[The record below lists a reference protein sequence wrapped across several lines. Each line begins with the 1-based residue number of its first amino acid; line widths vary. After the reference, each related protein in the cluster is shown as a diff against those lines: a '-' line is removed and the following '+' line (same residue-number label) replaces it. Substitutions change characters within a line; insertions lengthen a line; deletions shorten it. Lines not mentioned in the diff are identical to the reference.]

1 MRPEKVEELRARFV
15 ELHREGLFVMPN
27 AWDVG
32 SGRILETMG
41 FAAVATTSSGLAAA
55 LGRMDQQVSPD
66 ELVDHVAALVAAVDI
81 PVSVDA
87 EHGYA
92 QSPAGV
98 AEFFDRI
105 AATGAAGVSI
115 EDFDPAVGILPVAD
129 AVERVA
135 VAVDVARRHGLVLT
149 ARAENHLYETNDLD
163 DTFDRLIRFR
173 DVGADVVYAPG
184 LEDIGQ
190 ISRLVS
196 AVGVPVNVLL
206 RRHGPSVPA
215 LASAGVR
222 RVSTGGALAF
232 AAYGALHTA
241 AGELLSAGTST
252 YLDAAL
258 PSTIRDQ
265 AFDQSD

>member
-1 MRPEKVEELRARFV
+1 MRSGKVRELRTRFV
-15 ELHREGLFVMPN
+15 DLHREGLFVMPN

-55 LGRMDQQVSPD
+55 LGRMDQHVTPD
-66 ELVDHVAALVAAVDI
+66 ELVDHVAGLVAAMEI

-92 QSPAGV
+92 ASPGGV
-98 AEFFDRI
+98 AEFFERI
-105 AATGAAGVSI
+105 ASVGAAGVSI
-115 EDFDPAVGILPVAD
+115 EDFDPVAGILPTAA

-135 VAVDVARRHGLVLT
+135 AAAEAARRHGLVLT
-149 ARAENHLYETNDLD
+149 ARAENHLYGSDDLD

-184 LEDIGQ
+184 LEDLGQ
-190 ISRLVS
+190 ITRLVS
-196 AVGVPVNVLL
+196 AVGIPVNVLL

-215 LASAGVR
+215 LAAAGVR

-232 AAYGALHTA
+232 AAYGALHAA

-252 YLDAAL
+252 YLDATL
-258 PSTIRDQ
+258 PPTIRTQ
-265 AFDQSD
+265 AFTPDH